1 MVVTIGKGPP
11 LVCAA
16 GGLPVICI
24 DTTGV
29 ELYRGAICNCS
40 SWSDWFNVF
49 TAGGNCIA
57 FGRETFGGGWLA
69 GGCAADRDFGTLVLA
84 V

>member
-11 LVCAA
+11 LVCA
-16 GGLPVICI
+16 GGLLAICI

-29 ELYRGAICNCS
+29 ELYRGAICNFS
-40 SWSDWFNVF
+40 SWNDWFNVF
-49 TAGGNCIA
+49 TAGGNCIV
-57 FGRETFGGGWLA
+57 FGRKTFGGGWLV
-69 GGCAADRDFGTLVLA
+69 GGCTTDRDFGTLVPA